1 MKKLLVIILSIH
13 FLGMLSGQTNTP
25 LILLNDSIVGTSHD
39 TGFPMKAT
47 RYDVSGKINKWYWD
61 GVSENLLLEL
71 SGLDRKGPA
80 LLNEK
85 ILTMID
91 LETKE
96 VKWTRTMN
104 HKTSELKQQSNY
116 YFLTDKKKNQCLDPE
131 TGNTLWESKCDFYF
145 IDPFLNIGV
154 GYPVQSTSNK
164 LSAIDLSNGRL
175 LWEKKIDRSYGWDDA
190 YMLND
195 SILLIAVNGIHAID
209 LRNGRE
215 WNYKAKTAKKE
226 IGKMIAINFLGIL
239 VGALTDSYF
248 YQSQADVVSDMTSNM
263 LIDPDDNV
271 LHASRDMISR
281 IDTWGNI
288 IWSKPLPEKLTS
300 SSSLFL
306 IDSVVYLINRGYAQY
321 NGEFSM
327 IGDPYFAAFNLEDG
341 NRFYLKK
348 IPEKKEFIRHYQ
360 VIGDMLF
367 ILFED
372 KIDTYRLS
380 DGSLI
385 KETKLALQNKE
396 ELDVFMQPEGIYL
409 KQNDTLFTDL
419 AVDFGDYNLIKTTEG
434 RFFVMNDSL
443 ETLITLDKEK
453 LFYKIIDNP
462 HYTLIS
468 QNESDYVVLD
478 ASDHAQASFTD
489 SANMFLRNNKICFFD
504 DHTLYEIDLDR
515 LHQAPSIWHSIFKQV
530 SRYLPAPQNKER
542 HTKITTRS

>member
-1 MKKLLVIILSIH
+1 MKKPFIILLSIH

-39 TGFPMKAT
+39 TGFPVKVT

-71 SGLDRKGPA
+71 SEPDRKGPA

-96 VKWTRTMN
+96 VKWTRTTN
-104 HKTSELKQQSNY
+104 YKTSEMKQQGNY
-116 YFLTDKKKNQCLDPE
+116 YFLTNKKKNQCIDPE

-263 LIDPDDNV
+263 LIDPEENII
-271 LHASRDMISR
+271 HASRDKISR

-306 IDSVVYLINRGYAQY
+306 IDSVVYLINRGYALY

-380 DGSLI
+380 DGSFI

-409 KQNDTLFTDL
+409 KQNDTLFSDL
-419 AVDFGDYNLIKTTEG
+419 AVDFGNYNLIKTTAG
-434 RFFVMNDSL
+434 RVFVMNDSL
-443 ETLITLDKEK
+443 ETFITLDKEE

-478 ASDHAQASFTD
+478 ASDHAQASFTG
-489 SANMFLRNNKICFFD
+489 SANMFLINNNIFFFND
-504 DHTLYEIDLDR
+504 DTLFEIDLDR
-515 LHQAPSIWHSIFKQV
+515 LQQAPSIWNSIFKQV
-530 SRYLPAPQNKER
+530 SRYLPAVQNKER

>member
-1 MKKLLVIILSIH
+1 MKKPFIILLSIH

-39 TGFPMKAT
+39 TGFPVKVT

-71 SGLDRKGPA
+71 SEPDRKGPA

-96 VKWTRTMN
+96 VKWTRTTN
-104 HKTSELKQQSNY
+104 YKTSEMKQQGNY
-116 YFLTDKKKNQCLDPE
+116 YFLTNKKKNQCIDPE

-263 LIDPDDNV
+263 LIDPEENII
-271 LHASRDMISR
+271 HASRDKISR

-306 IDSVVYLINRGYAQY
+306 IDSVVYLINRGYALY

-380 DGSLI
+380 DGSFI

-419 AVDFGDYNLIKTTEG
+419 AVDFGNYNLIKTTAG
-434 RFFVMNDSL
+434 RVFVMNDSL
-443 ETLITLDKEK
+443 ETFITLDKEE

-478 ASDHAQASFTD
+478 ASDHAQASFTG
-489 SANMFLRNNKICFFD
+489 SANMFLINNNIFFFND
-504 DHTLYEIDLDR
+504 DTLFEIDLDR
-515 LHQAPSIWHSIFKQV
+515 LQQAPSIWNSIFKQV
-530 SRYLPAPQNKER
+530 SRYLPAVQNKER

>member
-1 MKKLLVIILSIH
+1 MKKLFIIILSIH

-25 LILLNDSIVGTSHD
+25 LILLNDSIVGTSYK
-39 TGFPMKAT
+39 TGFPVKVT

-71 SGLDRKGPA
+71 SGPDRKGPA

-85 ILTMID
+85 ILNMID
-91 LETKE
+91 LKAKE
-96 VKWTRTMN
+96 VKWTRKESN
-104 HKTSELKQQSNY
+104 NTSELKQHGNH
-116 YFLTDKKKNQCLDPE
+116 YFLADKKKNQSLDPE

-195 SILLIAVNGIHAID
+195 SILLIAVNGVHAID

-248 YQSQADVVSDMTSNM
+248 YQSQADVVSNMTSNM

-288 IWSKPLPEKLTS
+288 IWSKPLPEKLAS

-306 IDSVVYLINRGYAQY
+306 IDSVVYLINRGYALY

-380 DGSLI
+380 DGSFI

-419 AVDFGDYNLIKTTEG
+419 AVDFGNYNLIKTTVG
-434 RFFVMNDSL
+434 RVFVMNDSL
-443 ETLITLDKEK
+443 ETFITLDKEE

-478 ASDHAQASFTD
+478 ASDHAQASFTG
-489 SANMFLRNNKICFFD
+489 SANMFLLNNKICFFN

-515 LHQAPSIWHSIFKQV
+515 LQQAPSIWNSIFKQV
-530 SRYLPAPQNKER
+530 SRYLPAVQNKER

>member
-1 MKKLLVIILSIH
+1 MKKPFIILLSIH
-13 FLGMLSGQTNTP
+13 FLGMLAGQTNTP

-39 TGFPMKAT
+39 TGFPVKVT

-71 SGLDRKGPA
+71 SEPDRKGPA

-96 VKWTRTMN
+96 VKWTRTTN
-104 HKTSELKQQSNY
+104 YKTSEMKQQGNY
-116 YFLTDKKKNQCLDPE
+116 YFLTNKKKNQCIDPE

-263 LIDPDDNV
+263 LIDPEENII
-271 LHASRDMISR
+271 HASRDKISR

-306 IDSVVYLINRGYAQY
+306 IDSVVYLINRGYALY

-380 DGSLI
+380 DGSFI

-419 AVDFGDYNLIKTTEG
+419 AVDFGNYNLIKTTAG
-434 RFFVMNDSL
+434 RVFVMNDSL
-443 ETLITLDKEK
+443 ETFITLDKEE

-478 ASDHAQASFTD
+478 ASDHAQASFTG
-489 SANMFLRNNKICFFD
+489 SANMFLINNNIFFFND
-504 DHTLYEIDLDR
+504 DTLFEIDLDR
-515 LHQAPSIWHSIFKQV
+515 LQQAPSIWNSIFKQV
-530 SRYLPAPQNKER
+530 SRYLPAVQNKER

>member
-1 MKKLLVIILSIH
+1 MKKLFIIILSIH

-25 LILLNDSIVGTSHD
+25 LILLNDSIVGTSHK
-39 TGFPMKAT
+39 TGFPVKVT

-71 SGLDRKGPA
+71 SGPDRKGPA

-96 VKWTRTMN
+96 VKWTRKKSN
-104 HKTSELKQQSNY
+104 NTSELKQQGNY

-263 LIDPDDNV
+263 LIDPDDNI
-271 LHASRDMISR
+271 LHASRDKISR

-380 DGSLI
+380 DGSFI
-385 KETKLALQNKE
+385 KATKLALQNKE

-409 KQNDTLFTDL
+409 KQNDTLFTNL

-443 ETLITLDKEK
+443 ETFITLDKEE

-478 ASDHAQASFTD
+478 ASDHAQATFTG

-504 DHTLYEIDLDR
+504 DHTLLEIDLDR
-515 LHQAPSIWHSIFKQV
+515 LHQAPSIWHSIFRQV
-530 SRYLPAPQNKER
+530 YRY
-542 HTKITTRS
+542 IIG